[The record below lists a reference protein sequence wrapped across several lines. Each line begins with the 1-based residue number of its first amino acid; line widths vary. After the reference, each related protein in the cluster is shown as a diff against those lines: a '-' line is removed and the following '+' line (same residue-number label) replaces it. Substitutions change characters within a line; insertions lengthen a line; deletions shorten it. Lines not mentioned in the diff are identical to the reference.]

1 MTAPREDRVRLH
13 PVWIGCYSATAWIP
27 VGMWVALLLEAFAA
41 PAQERLAY
49 GLAGAYMTLIAGFI
63 GALLQLARPTLDIDM
78 AAIRHVLEFA
88 AKAKWRNPR
97 EWAEEQMD
105 RLPQ

>member
-1 MTAPREDRVRLH
+1 
-13 PVWIGCYSATAWIP
+13 
-27 VGMWVALLLEAFAA
+27 
-41 PAQERLAY
+41 
-49 GLAGAYMTLIAGFI
+49 MTLIAGFI